1 MLYGCSREK
10 SEKRARQQERANE
23 AQGGKM
29 AFTGQLAVVTG
40 GGSGMG
46 QTWARKLAEG
56 GATVVLIDVNAEG
69 MQATASGFDNVHPH
83 LVDITD
89 SDAVK
94 QVFADIESDYGPI
107 DRVINAAAIMPFGRL
122 VDEDP
127 KVTNKVMAV
136 NYGGLANVATAALPA
151 MLNRGYGDFISF
163 SSMTGIIPGLLMG
176 AYASSK
182 AAVQHYSEILYH
194 ENRDSGLRFCCVCPP
209 AVATPLWRQAEAT
222 VVPKLPSKGETL
234 TPDEVIA
241 EVERCLEAGKPFAY
255 PGKQTKF
262 GVLMRRLFPG
272 VVWKASHDAEGF

>member
-1 MLYGCSREK
+1 
-10 SEKRARQQERANE
+10 
-23 AQGGKM
+23 M
-29 AFTGQLAVVTG
+29 AFTGRLAVVTG

-46 QTWARKLAEG
+46 QAWARQLAES
-56 GATVVLIDVNAEG
+56 GATVVLADVNADG
-69 MQATASGFDNVHPH
+69 MEATTSGCENIHAH
-83 LVDITD
+83 IVDITD

-94 QVFADIESDYGPI
+94 QLFIDIESSYGPV

-127 KVTNKVMAV
+127 KITNKVMAV
-136 NYGGLANVATAALPA
+136 NYGGLVNVATAALPA
-151 MLNRGYGDFISF
+151 MLKRGYGDFISF

-194 ENRDSGLRFCCVCPP
+194 ENRDSGLRFCCACPP

-222 VVPKLPSKGETL
+222 VVPKLPSRGETL
-234 TPDEVIA
+234 TPDEVIT
-241 EVERCLEAGKPFAY
+241 EIERCLEDGKPFAY
-255 PGKQTKF
+255 PGKQTRF

>member
-1 MLYGCSREK
+1 
-10 SEKRARQQERANE
+10 
-23 AQGGKM
+23 M
-29 AFTGQLAVVTG
+29 AFTGELAVVTG

-46 QTWARKLAEG
+46 QTWARKLAED
-56 GATVVLIDVNAEG
+56 GATVVLIDINAEG
-69 MQATASGFDNVHPH
+69 MEATASGFENVYVHV
-83 LVDITD
+83 VDITD

-94 QVFADIESDYGPI
+94 QAFLNIESNYGPV

-127 KVTNKVMAV
+127 KLTNKVMSV

-151 MLNRGYGDFISF
+151 MLGRGYGDFISF

-234 TPDEVIA
+234 TPDEVIS
-241 EVERCLEAGKPFAY
+241 EVERCLEANKPVAY

>member
-1 MLYGCSREK
+1 
-10 SEKRARQQERANE
+10 
-23 AQGGKM
+23 
-29 AFTGQLAVVTG
+29 
-40 GGSGMG
+40 MG
-46 QTWARKLAEG
+46 QAWARRLAGEG
-56 GATVVLIDVNAEG
+56 VTVAILDLNDEG
-69 MQATASGFDNVHPH
+69 MAETASGFANVHQFS
-83 LVDITD
+83 VDITD
-89 SDAVK
+89 A
-94 QVFADIESDYGPI
+94 QALREVFSDIETRLGPVE
-107 DRVINAAAIMPFGRL
+107 RVANAAAIMPFGRL

-127 KVTNKVMAV
+127 DLTNKVMAV

-151 MLNRGYGDFISF
+151 MLERGYGDFISF

-209 AVATPLWRQAEAT
+209 TVATPLWRQAEAT

-234 TPDEVIA
+234 TPDQVID
-241 EVERCLEAGKPFAY
+241 EVERCLEQGKPFAY

-262 GVLMRRLFPG
+262 GVIMRRLFPG

>member
-1 MLYGCSREK
+1 
-10 SEKRARQQERANE
+10 
-23 AQGGKM
+23 M

-69 MQATASGFDNVHPH
+69 MEATASGFETVHPH

-94 QVFADIESDYGPI
+94 QVFADIESNYGPI

-127 KVTNKVMAV
+127 KITNKVMAV
-136 NYGGLANVATAALPA
+136 NYGGLSNVATAALPA

-262 GVLMRRLFPG
+262 GVLMRRLFQ
-272 VVWKASHDAEGF
+272 ASFGRPLTMLKVSNFILPKKLREAQRFGLEQYAFNLAE

>member
-1 MLYGCSREK
+1 MRKAWKQQPRDS
-10 SEKRARQQERANE
+10 KRSS
-23 AQGGKM
+23 
-29 AFTGQLAVVTG
+29 T
-40 GGSGMG
+40 S
-46 QTWARKLAEG
+46 
-56 GATVVLIDVNAEG
+56 
-69 MQATASGFDNVHPH
+69 
-83 LVDITD
+83 VDITD

-94 QVFADIESDYGPI
+94 QVFADIESNYGPI

-182 AAVQHYSEILYH
+182 AAVQHYSETLYH

-234 TPDEVIA
+234 THDEVIA
-241 EVERCLEAGKPFAY
+241 DVERCLEALKPFAY

>member
-1 MLYGCSREK
+1 M
-10 SEKRARQQERANE
+10 
-23 AQGGKM
+23 
-29 AFTGQLAVVTG
+29 
-40 GGSGMG
+40 
-46 QTWARKLAEG
+46 W
-56 GATVVLIDVNAEG
+56 
-69 MQATASGFDNVHPH
+69 TASGFANVHQFS
-83 LVDITD
+83 VDITD
-89 SDAVK
+89 A
-94 QVFADIESDYGPI
+94 QALREVFSDIETRLGPVE
-107 DRVINAAAIMPFGRL
+107 RVANAAAIMPFGRL

-127 KVTNKVMAV
+127 DLTNKVMAV

-151 MLNRGYGDFISF
+151 MLERGYGDFISF

-209 AVATPLWRQAEAT
+209 TVATPLWRQAEAT

-234 TPDEVIA
+234 TPDQVID
-241 EVERCLEAGKPFAY
+241 EVERCLEQGKPFAY

-262 GVLMRRLFPG
+262 GVIMRRLFPG

>member
-1 MLYGCSREK
+1 
-10 SEKRARQQERANE
+10 
-23 AQGGKM
+23 M
-29 AFTGQLAVVTG
+29 AFTGQLAVITG

-46 QTWARKLAEG
+46 QAWARRLAGE
-56 GATVVLIDVNAEG
+56 GATVAILDLNDEG
-69 MQATASGFDNVHPH
+69 MATTASGFTNVHRFA
-83 LVDITD
+83 VDITD
-89 SDAVK
+89 AEAVRGI
-94 QVFADIESDYGPI
+94 FSDIEARLGPVE
-107 DRVINAAAIMPFGRL
+107 RVANAAAIMPFGRL

-127 KVTNKVMAV
+127 DLTNKVMAV

-151 MLNRGYGDFISF
+151 MLERGYGDFISF

-209 AVATPLWRQAEAT
+209 TVATPLWRQAEAT

-234 TPDEVIA
+234 TPDQVID
-241 EVERCLEAGKPFAY
+241 EVERCLEQGKPFAY
-255 PGKQTKF
+255 PDKQTKF
-262 GVLMRRLFPG
+262 GVIMRRLFPG

>member
-1 MLYGCSREK
+1 
-10 SEKRARQQERANE
+10 
-23 AQGGKM
+23 M

-46 QTWARKLAEG
+46 QAWARQLATN
-56 GATVVLIDVNAEG
+56 GASVALLDVNAEG
-69 MQATASGFDNVHPH
+69 MATTAAGYDAIYPFT
-83 LVDITD
+83 VDITD
-89 SDAVK
+89 ADAVK
-94 QVFADIESDYGPI
+94 AAISDIETQLGAI

-122 VDEDP
+122 ADEDP
-127 KVTNKVMAV
+127 SVTNAVMSV
-136 NYGGLANVATAALPA
+136 NYGGLVNVTTATLPT
-151 MLNRGYGDFISF
+151 MLQRGYGDFISF
-163 SSMTGIIPGLLMG
+163 SSTTGIIPGLLMG

-194 ENRDSGLRFCCVCPP
+194 ENRDSGVRFCCVCPP

-255 PGKQTKF
+255 PGKQTKL
-262 GVLMRRLFPG
+262 GVMMRRFFPG
-272 VVWKASHDAEGF
+272 LVWKASHDAEGF

>member
-1 MLYGCSREK
+1 
-10 SEKRARQQERANE
+10 
-23 AQGGKM
+23 M
-29 AFTGQLAVVTG
+29 AFTGQLAVITG

-46 QTWARKLAEG
+46 QAWARRLAGE
-56 GATVVLIDVNAEG
+56 GATVAILDLNDEG
-69 MQATASGFDNVHPH
+69 MAATASGFTNIHRFS
-83 LVDITD
+83 VDII
-89 SDAVK
+89 DAQAVREA
-94 QVFADIESDYGPI
+94 FSDIEARLGPVE
-107 DRVINAAAIMPFGRL
+107 RVANAAAIMPFGRL

-127 KVTNKVMAV
+127 DLTNKVMAV

-151 MLNRGYGDFISF
+151 MLERGYGDFISF

-209 AVATPLWRQAEAT
+209 TVATPLWRQAEAT
-222 VVPKLPSKGETL
+222 VVPNLPSKGETL
-234 TPDEVIA
+234 TPDQVID
-241 EVERCLEAGKPFAY
+241 EVERCLELGKPFAY

-262 GVLMRRLFPG
+262 GVIMRRLFPG

>member
-1 MLYGCSREK
+1 
-10 SEKRARQQERANE
+10 
-23 AQGGKM
+23 M
-29 AFTGQLAVVTG
+29 AFTGELAVITG

-46 QTWARKLAEG
+46 ATWARRLASTG
-56 GATVVLIDVNAEG
+56 VIVAVLDVDEAG
-69 MQATASGFDNVHPH
+69 MAATASQFENVHTFK
-83 LVDITD
+83 VDITD
-89 SDAVK
+89 PDAVRSTF
-94 QVFADIESDYGPI
+94 QAIEAELGPVE
-107 DRVINAAAIMPFGRL
+107 RVINAAAIMPFGRL
-122 VDEDP
+122 VTEDP
-127 KVTNKVMAV
+127 RLTNKVMSV

-151 MLNRGYGDFISF
+151 MLERGYGDFISF

-234 TPDEVIA
+234 TPNEVID
-241 EVERCLEAGKPFAY
+241 EVERCLETGKPFAY

-262 GVLMRRLFPG
+262 GVIMRRLFPG

>member
-1 MLYGCSREK
+1 
-10 SEKRARQQERANE
+10 
-23 AQGGKM
+23 M
-29 AFTGQLAVVTG
+29 AYTGRLAVVTG

-46 QTWARKLAEG
+46 QAWARRLAG
-56 GATVVLIDVNAEG
+56 SGASVVLLDVNTEG
-69 MQATASGFDNVHPH
+69 MAATASGFENIHTETI
-83 LVDITD
+83 DITD
-89 SDAVK
+89 SDAVR
-94 QVFADIESDYGPI
+94 QVFREIEANHGAV
-107 DRVINAAAIMPFGRL
+107 DRVINAAAIMTFGRL

-127 KVTNKVMAV
+127 KVTNKVMSV
-136 NYGGLANVATAALPA
+136 NYGGLANVATAALPP
-151 MLNRGYGDFISF
+151 MLERGYGDFISF

-222 VVPKLPSKGETL
+222 IVPKLPSKGETL

-241 EVERCLEAGKPFAY
+241 DVERCLEAGKPFSY

-272 VVWKASHDAEGF
+272 LIWKASHDAEGF

>member
-1 MLYGCSREK
+1 
-10 SEKRARQQERANE
+10 
-23 AQGGKM
+23 
-29 AFTGQLAVVTG
+29 
-40 GGSGMG
+40 MG
-46 QTWARKLAEG
+46 QAWARRLAGE
-56 GATVVLIDVNAEG
+56 GATVAILDLNDEG
-69 MQATASGFDNVHPH
+69 MEATASGFTNVHQFS
-83 LVDITD
+83 VDITD
-89 SDAVK
+89 ARAVK
-94 QVFADIESDYGPI
+94 EAFADIEAQLGPVE
-107 DRVINAAAIMPFGRL
+107 RVANAAAIMPFGRL

-127 KVTNKVMAV
+127 DLTNKVMAV

-151 MLNRGYGDFISF
+151 MLERGYGDFISF

-176 AYASSK
+176 AYAPSI

-209 AVATPLWRQAEAT
+209 TVATPLWRQAEAT

-234 TPDEVIA
+234 TPDQVID

-262 GVLMRRLFPG
+262 GVIMRRLFPG

>member
-1 MLYGCSREK
+1 
-10 SEKRARQQERANE
+10 
-23 AQGGKM
+23 M
-29 AFTGQLAVVTG
+29 AYTGRLAVVTG

-46 QTWARKLAEG
+46 QAWARRLAG
-56 GATVVLIDVNAEG
+56 SGASVVLLDVNTEG
-69 MQATASGFDNVHPH
+69 MAATASGLENIHTETI
-83 LVDITD
+83 DITD
-89 SDAVK
+89 SDAVR
-94 QVFADIESDYGPI
+94 QVFREIEANHGAV

-127 KVTNKVMAV
+127 KVTNKVMSV
-136 NYGGLANVATAALPA
+136 NYGGLANVATAALPP
-151 MLNRGYGDFISF
+151 MLERGYGDFISF

-222 VVPKLPSKGETL
+222 IVPKLPSKGETL

-241 EVERCLEAGKPFAY
+241 DVERCLEAGKPFSY

-272 VVWKASHDAEGF
+272 LIWKASHDAEGF

>member
-1 MLYGCSREK
+1 
-10 SEKRARQQERANE
+10 
-23 AQGGKM
+23 M
-29 AFTGQLAVVTG
+29 AFTGKLAVITG

-46 QTWARKLAEG
+46 QAWARRLAGE
-56 GATVVLIDVNAEG
+56 GATVAILDLNDEG
-69 MQATASGFDNVHPH
+69 MAATASGFTNVHRFS
-83 LVDITD
+83 VDITD
-89 SDAVK
+89 AQAVRET
-94 QVFADIESDYGPI
+94 FSDIEARLGPVE
-107 DRVINAAAIMPFGRL
+107 RVANAAAIMPFGRL

-127 KVTNKVMAV
+127 DLTNKVMAV

-151 MLNRGYGDFISF
+151 MLERGYGDFISF

-209 AVATPLWRQAEAT
+209 TVATPLWRQAEAT

-234 TPDEVIA
+234 TPDQVID
-241 EVERCLEAGKPFAY
+241 EVERCLELGKPFAY

-262 GVLMRRLFPG
+262 GVIMRRLFPG

>member
-1 MLYGCSREK
+1 
-10 SEKRARQQERANE
+10 
-23 AQGGKM
+23 M
-29 AFTGQLAVVTG
+29 AFTGQVAVVTG

-46 QTWARKLAEG
+46 QTWARKLAHG
-56 GATVVLIDVNAEG
+56 GATVVLLDLNDEG
-69 MQATASGFDNVHPH
+69 MRATASGFEHVHSH
-83 LVDITD
+83 VIDITD

-94 QVFADIESDYGPI
+94 QIFIEIETNYGPVE
-107 DRVINAAAIMPFGRL
+107 RVVNAAAIMPFGRL

-127 KVTNKVMAV
+127 KVTNKVMSV

>member
-1 MLYGCSREK
+1 
-10 SEKRARQQERANE
+10 
-23 AQGGKM
+23 M
-29 AFTGQLAVVTG
+29 AYTGRLAVVTG

-46 QTWARKLAEG
+46 QAWARRLAG
-56 GATVVLIDVNAEG
+56 SGASVVLLDVNTEG
-69 MQATASGFDNVHPH
+69 MAATASGFENIHTEAI
-83 LVDITD
+83 DITD
-89 SDAVK
+89 SDAVR
-94 QVFADIESDYGPI
+94 QVFREIEANHGAV

-127 KVTNKVMAV
+127 KVTNKVMSV
-136 NYGGLANVATAALPA
+136 NYGGLANVATAALPP
-151 MLNRGYGDFISF
+151 MLERGYGDFISF

-222 VVPKLPSKGETL
+222 IVPKLPSKGETL
-234 TPDEVIA
+234 SPDEVIA
-241 EVERCLEAGKPFAY
+241 DVERCLEAGKPFSY

-272 VVWKASHDAEGF
+272 LIWKASHDAEGF

>member
-1 MLYGCSREK
+1 
-10 SEKRARQQERANE
+10 
-23 AQGGKM
+23 M
-29 AFTGQLAVVTG
+29 AFTGQLAVITG

-46 QTWARKLAEG
+46 QAWARRLAG
-56 GATVVLIDVNAEG
+56 QGATVAIFDLNNEG
-69 MQATASGFDNVHPH
+69 MAATAAGFTNVHRYS
-83 LVDITD
+83 VDITD
-89 SDAVK
+89 AQAVREA
-94 QVFADIESDYGPI
+94 FSNIETSLGPVE
-107 DRVINAAAIMPFGRL
+107 RVANAAAIMPFGRL

-127 KVTNKVMAV
+127 DLTNKVMSV
-136 NYGGLANVATAALPA
+136 NYGGLVNVATAALPA
-151 MLNRGYGDFISF
+151 MLARGYGDFISF

-209 AVATPLWRQAEAT
+209 TVATPLWRQAEAT

-234 TPDEVIA
+234 TPDQVID
-241 EVERCLEAGKPFAY
+241 EVERCLEQGKPVAY

-262 GVLMRRLFPG
+262 GVIMRRLFPG

>member
-1 MLYGCSREK
+1 MGQAW
-10 SEKRARQQERANE
+10 ARR
-23 AQGGKM
+23 
-29 AFTGQLAVVTG
+29 LA
-40 GGSGMG
+40 GSG
-46 QTWARKLAEG
+46 AS
-56 GATVVLIDVNAEG
+56 VVLLDVNTEG
-69 MQATASGFDNVHPH
+69 MAATASGFENIHTETI
-83 LVDITD
+83 DITD
-89 SDAVK
+89 SDAVR
-94 QVFADIESDYGPI
+94 QVFREIEANHGAV

-127 KVTNKVMAV
+127 KVTNKVMSV
-136 NYGGLANVATAALPA
+136 NYGGLANVATAALPP
-151 MLNRGYGDFISF
+151 MLERGYGDFISF

-222 VVPKLPSKGETL
+222 IVPKLPSKGETL

-241 EVERCLEAGKPFAY
+241 DVERCLEAGKPFSY

-272 VVWKASHDAEGF
+272 LIWKASHDAEGF

>member
-1 MLYGCSREK
+1 
-10 SEKRARQQERANE
+10 
-23 AQGGKM
+23 M

-46 QTWARKLAEG
+46 QTWARKLAVG
-56 GATVVLIDVNAEG
+56 GATVSLIDVNAEG
-69 MQATASGFDNVHPH
+69 MEATASGFDNVHPY

-94 QVFADIESDYGPI
+94 QVFADIESNHGPI

-127 KVTNKVMAV
+127 KVTNKVMSV

-151 MLNRGYGDFISF
+151 MLARGYGDFISF

-234 TPDEVIA
+234 TPDEVIT

>member
-1 MLYGCSREK
+1 
-10 SEKRARQQERANE
+10 
-23 AQGGKM
+23 M
-29 AFTGQLAVVTG
+29 AFTGQVAVVTG

-46 QTWARKLAEG
+46 QTWARKLAHG
-56 GATVVLIDVNAEG
+56 GATVVLLDLNDEG
-69 MQATASGFDNVHPH
+69 MRATASGFEHVHSH
-83 LVDITD
+83 VIDITD
-89 SDAVK
+89 ADAVK
-94 QVFADIESDYGPI
+94 QIFTEIETNYGPVE
-107 DRVINAAAIMPFGRL
+107 RVVNAAAIMPFGRL

-127 KVTNKVMAV
+127 KVTNKVMSV

-272 VVWKASHDAEGF
+272 LVWKASHDAEGF

>member
-1 MLYGCSREK
+1 
-10 SEKRARQQERANE
+10 
-23 AQGGKM
+23 M

-46 QTWARKLAEG
+46 QTWARKLAED

-69 MQATASGFDNVHPH
+69 MEVTASGLDNVHPY

-94 QVFADIESDYGPI
+94 QVFADIESNYGPI

-151 MLNRGYGDFISF
+151 MLKRGYGDFISF

-262 GVLMRRLFPG
+262 GVLMRRLMPG

>member
-1 MLYGCSREK
+1 MGQAW
-10 SEKRARQQERANE
+10 ARR
-23 AQGGKM
+23 
-29 AFTGQLAVVTG
+29 LA
-40 GGSGMG
+40 GSG
-46 QTWARKLAEG
+46 AS
-56 GATVVLIDVNAEG
+56 VVLLDVNTEG
-69 MQATASGFDNVHPH
+69 MAATASGFENIHTETI
-83 LVDITD
+83 DITD
-89 SDAVK
+89 SDAVR
-94 QVFADIESDYGPI
+94 QVFREIEANHGAV

-127 KVTNKVMAV
+127 KVTNKVMSV
-136 NYGGLANVATAALPA
+136 NYGGLANVATAALPP
-151 MLNRGYGDFISF
+151 MLERGYGDFISF

-222 VVPKLPSKGETL
+222 IVPKLPSKGQTL

-241 EVERCLEAGKPFAY
+241 DVERCLEAGKPFSY

-272 VVWKASHDAEGF
+272 LIWKASHDAEGF

>member
-1 MLYGCSREK
+1 
-10 SEKRARQQERANE
+10 
-23 AQGGKM
+23 M

-46 QTWARKLAEG
+46 QTWARKLAGG

-69 MQATASGFDNVHPH
+69 MEATASGFETVHPH

-94 QVFADIESDYGPI
+94 QVFADIESNYGPI

-127 KVTNKVMAV
+127 KITNKVMTV

-151 MLNRGYGDFISF
+151 MLARGYGDFISF

>member
-1 MLYGCSREK
+1 
-10 SEKRARQQERANE
+10 
-23 AQGGKM
+23 M
-29 AFTGQLAVVTG
+29 AFTGRLAVVTG

-46 QTWARKLAEG
+46 QAWARTLAESG
-56 GATVVLIDVNAEG
+56 VTVVIADVNGEG
-69 MQATASGFDNVHPH
+69 MAATASGFENVHAH
-83 LVDITD
+83 IVDITE

-94 QVFADIESDYGPI
+94 QLFIEVESRYGPVE
-107 DRVINAAAIMPFGRL
+107 RVINAAAIMPFGRL

-127 KVTNKVMAV
+127 KVTNKVMSV

-151 MLNRGYGDFISF
+151 MLSRGYGDFISF

-222 VVPKLPSKGETL
+222 VVPKLPSRGETL

-241 EVERCLEAGKPFAY
+241 EIERCLEEGKPFAY
-255 PGKQTKF
+255 PGKQTRF